1 MFDQKSGMVDQ
12 QVLNSTHFFMFGR
25 KLLHHIEGG
34 GGGLN
39 GSQGHFLRIVFLR
52 KRSRFP
58 LEQGGGGTKI
68 KGWGEGADI
77 EL

>member
-1 MFDQKSGMVDQ
+1 
-12 QVLNSTHFFMFGR
+12 MFGR

-39 GSQGHFLRIVFLR
+39 GSQGHFLR

-68 KGWGEGADI
+68 KGGGEGADI